1 MAPPRVPCST
11 PPMRRCTMPSV
22 SPEVGSTRRS
32 RSTPP
37 PLFKPGVEP
46 LYTLTRRTLR
56 FFTLALFTALLALAG
71 CQTAPPKGLSAAQIA
86 VLKQQ
91 GFELTDEGWAFGLSG
106 KVLFGSDVESLN
118 SQSTEIVQRIGKAL
132 LGVGIERVRVDGHTD
147 ASGKETYN
155 QQLSLRRAKSVRNV
169 LTAVGMKEENI
180 KLQGL
185 GSTEPVASNDT
196 AAGRTE
202 NRRVSIVVI
211 AD

>member
-1 MAPPRVPCST
+1 LFST
-11 PPMRRCTMPSV
+11 ARF
-22 SPEVGSTRRS
+22 
-32 RSTPP
+32 
-37 PLFKPGVEP
+37 LFI
-46 LYTLTRRTLR
+46 TLLV
-56 FFTLALFTALLALAG
+56 ALLALSG
-71 CQTAPPKGLSAAQIA
+71 CQTPPPKGLTPAQIA

-118 SQSTEIVQRIGKAL
+118 APSTEIVQRIGKAL
-132 LGVGIERVRVDGHTD
+132 MGVGIERVRVDGHTD

-155 QQLSLRRAKSVRNV
+155 QQLSLRRAKSVAHV
-169 LTAVGMKEENI
+169 LAGVGMKEENVQ
-180 KLQGL
+180 LRGL
-185 GSTEPVASNDT
+185 GSSEPVASNAT

>member
-1 MAPPRVPCST
+1 MFST
-11 PPMRRCTMPSV
+11 ARF
-22 SPEVGSTRRS
+22 
-32 RSTPP
+32 
-37 PLFKPGVEP
+37 LFI
-46 LYTLTRRTLR
+46 TLLV
-56 FFTLALFTALLALAG
+56 ALLALSG
-71 CQTAPPKGLSAAQIA
+71 CQTPPPKGLTPAQIA

-118 SQSTEIVQRIGKAL
+118 APSTEIVQRIGKAL

-155 QQLSLRRAKSVRNV
+155 QQLSLRRAKSVANV
-169 LTAVGMKEENI
+169 LTSIGMKEENVQ
-180 KLQGL
+180 LRGL
-185 GSTEPVASNDT
+185 GSSEPVASNTT

>member
-1 MAPPRVPCST
+1 MFST
-11 PPMRRCTMPSV
+11 ARF
-22 SPEVGSTRRS
+22 
-32 RSTPP
+32 
-37 PLFKPGVEP
+37 LFI
-46 LYTLTRRTLR
+46 TLLV
-56 FFTLALFTALLALAG
+56 ALLALTG
-71 CQTAPPKGLSAAQIA
+71 CQTPPPKGLTPAQIA

-106 KVLFGSDVESLN
+106 KVLFGSDVEVLN
-118 SQSTEIVQRIGKAL
+118 APSTEIVQRIGKAL

-155 QQLSLRRAKSVRNV
+155 QQLSLRRAKSVAHV
-169 LTAVGMKEENI
+169 LAGVGMKEENVQ
-180 KLQGL
+180 LRGL
-185 GSTEPVASNDT
+185 GSSEPVASNET

>member
-1 MAPPRVPCST
+1 MFST
-11 PPMRRCTMPSV
+11 ARF
-22 SPEVGSTRRS
+22 
-32 RSTPP
+32 
-37 PLFKPGVEP
+37 LFI
-46 LYTLTRRTLR
+46 TLLV
-56 FFTLALFTALLALAG
+56 ALLALSG
-71 CQTAPPKGLSAAQIA
+71 CQTPPPKGLTPAQIA

-118 SQSTEIVQRIGKAL
+118 APSTEIVQRIGKAL

-155 QQLSLRRAKSVRNV
+155 QQLSLRRAKSVATV
-169 LTAVGMKEENI
+169 LTVVGMKEENI
-180 KLQGL
+180 QLRGL
-185 GSTEPVASNDT
+185 GSSQPVASNDT